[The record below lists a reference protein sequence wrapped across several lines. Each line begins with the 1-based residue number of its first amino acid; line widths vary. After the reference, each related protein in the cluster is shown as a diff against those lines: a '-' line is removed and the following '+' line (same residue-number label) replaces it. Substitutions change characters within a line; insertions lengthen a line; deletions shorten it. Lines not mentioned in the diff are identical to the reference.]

1 MESESKYGFAAFSW
15 ADEVEKEE
23 EEEEAQ
29 AQPLQIQ
36 KQKTNPFGSARPR
49 EVVLQERG
57 IDWRKLDQD
66 LIPLSNKRNKA
77 KSEKSCKENVP
88 APAAHVFDIIQ
99 SDPPSRSLEQKP
111 VVTRFSSKRREVPW
125 VPLAH
130 QNQIPLIVSPPLR
143 YPPKNLIPRLL
154 EESSI
159 CCYPRGFD
167 NWQQQFQCKNR
178 LGTEKERARNKQRL
192 QKAHSLNPR
201 SQVHPRLDQNIIW
214 SNSQSSEFKNNGTE
228 HQHLVLQME
237 AQHSGKILR
246 KSAACMNQQEMR
258 TFNAQNLVG
267 KPLLNE
273 RRAPL
278 AHEREWQNLPDDYAR
293 SDGSFSRRGV
303 NTSRTE
309 RSFAEELECEIRGI
323 DNERPKVARNV
334 TGSTVTVR
342 NGKRAVSGQNLKAK
356 RAC

>member
-1 MESESKYGFAAFSW
+1 MERESKYGFAAFSW

-23 EEEEAQ
+23 EEEAQ
-29 AQPLQIQ
+29 AQPHQIQ
-36 KQKTNPFGSARPR
+36 KQKANPFGSARPR

-66 LIPLSNKRNKA
+66 LIHLSNIRNKA
-77 KSEKSCKENVP
+77 QSEKSCKENIP

-99 SDPPSRSLEQKP
+99 SDPPSRSPEQKP
-111 VVTRFSSKRREVPW
+111 ADTRFSSKRREVPW

-154 EESSI
+154 ESSSI
-159 CCYPRGFD
+159 CCNPCGFD

-178 LGTEKERARNKQRL
+178 LGTEKEKARNKQRF
-192 QKAHSLNPR
+192 QKAHSLDPR
-201 SQVHPRLDQNIIW
+201 SHVHPQLDQNTIW

-228 HQHLVLQME
+228 TQHLVLQIE
-237 AQHSGKILR
+237 AQHSGKNLR

-258 TFNAQNLVG
+258 MFNAQNLVG
-267 KPLLNE
+267 TPLVNG
-273 RRAPL
+273 RRAPVL
-278 AHEREWQNLPDDYAR
+278 RQDRWKHLQDDYVR
-293 SDGSFSRRGV
+293 SDSGFSHRRD
-303 NTSRTE
+303 NNSRTE
-309 RSFAEELECEIRGI
+309 RSFAEELEWEIRGF
-323 DNERPKVARNV
+323 DNESPKVARNV
-334 TGSTVTVR
+334 TVTVR
-342 NGKRAVSGQNLKAK
+342 NCKRAVSGQNLKVK

>member
-1 MESESKYGFAAFSW
+1 M
-15 ADEVEKEE
+15 
-23 EEEEAQ
+23 
-29 AQPLQIQ
+29 
-36 KQKTNPFGSARPR
+36 
-49 EVVLQERG
+49 
-57 IDWRKLDQD
+57 
-66 LIPLSNKRNKA
+66 
-77 KSEKSCKENVP
+77 
-88 APAAHVFDIIQ
+88 FDIIQ
-99 SDPPSRSLEQKP
+99 SDSPSRSQEQKP
-111 VVTRFSSKRREVPW
+111 AVTRFSSKRREVPW

-159 CCYPRGFD
+159 CCNPCG
-167 NWQQQFQCKNR
+167 FQCKNR
-178 LGTEKERARNKQRL
+178 LGTEKEKARNKQRL
-192 QKAHSLNPR
+192 QKAHSLDPR
-201 SQVHPRLDQNIIW
+201 SHVDPRLDQNIIW

-228 HQHLVLQME
+228 SQHLVLQME

-267 KPLLNE
+267 TPLVNE

-278 AHEREWQNLPDDYAR
+278 LRQDKWWSLAHEREWKNLEDDYAR
-293 SDGSFSRRGV
+293 SDSSFSRRGV
-303 NTSRTE
+303 NNSRTE
-309 RSFAEELECEIRGI
+309 RSFAEELEWEIRGF

-334 TGSTVTVR
+334 TGSNVTVR